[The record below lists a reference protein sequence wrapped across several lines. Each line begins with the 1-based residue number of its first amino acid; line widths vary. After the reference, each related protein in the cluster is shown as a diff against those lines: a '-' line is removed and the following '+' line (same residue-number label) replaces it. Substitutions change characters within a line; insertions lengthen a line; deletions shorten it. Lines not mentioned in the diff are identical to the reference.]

1 MKRVSRCRWNLP
13 SSPELSGKSRFL
25 GCFFPQSRG
34 RPHALACGPFS
45 TCEFSAGP
53 PCLVPSPSGLS
64 LDSFPTFKSLCGWHR
79 APRITLGCV
88 PVSRSLTSP
97 PLPSLFATE
106 GHVSQVP
113 GVRTRTSLGAV
124 RLPAVSITFKERP
137 VLFVCVCLGLL
148 LWNLQALHIYLMFP
162 DCLPNNPEASVPR
175 GRLAWVR
182 PLH

>member
-1 MKRVSRCRWNLP
+1 MGVFSPSPEAVRMPWLAAPSPPAKPALGHP
-13 SSPELSGKSRFL
+13 ASSPL
-25 GCFFPQSRG
+25 P
-34 RPHALACGPFS
+34 
-45 TCEFSAGP
+45 
-53 PCLVPSPSGLS
+53 
-64 LDSFPTFKSLCGWHR
+64 LDSAWTVSPTFKGLCGWHR

-124 RLPAVSITFKERP
+124 RLPAVSIAFKERP
-137 VLFVCVCLGLL
+137 MLFVCVCLGLL

-162 DCLPNNPEASVPR
+162 DCLSNNPEASVPR